1 MEHCCVVGAG
11 LGGLNTVRA
20 LRAAGHTGRI
30 TLVGAEPHR
39 PYDRPP
45 MSKQLLRGE
54 VDDTTLPADWAAWD
68 VDMRL
73 GTRVTGLRDGVVDT
87 DRGEI
92 GCDGA
97 VLATGAE
104 PVRLPGDGPQRTLR
118 TIDDARALRAAMRP
132 GLRLAIVGAG
142 WIGAEIATAARAAGC
157 EVVVVEAG
165 STPLAAALPPDV
177 AGRTTAWWH
186 DAGVELRLGAAVASV
201 EDGGVQLADG
211 GTVEADEVLTAVGVR
226 PASRGLD
233 GVPLREDGAVLVDE
247 HLSAGPGRCAVGD
260 VAAAWSPRYGRHL
273 RVEHWDNALRAP
285 AVAAATLLGADA
297 TYDPVP
303 YVWSE
308 QFGRY
313 LQFVG
318 QCQEGDEL
326 VWRGDPDADR
336 AWSACWVRD
345 GRLRALLAVA
355 RPRDAVQGRRL
366 AERGVPV
373 DVAALADP
381 AVPLKRA
388 VLDVAD

>member
-1 MEHCCVVGAG
+1 MVGAG

-20 LRAAGHTGRI
+20 LRTAGYAGRI
-30 TLVGAEPHR
+30 TLVGAEPYP

-45 MSKQLLRGE
+45 LSKQFLRGE

-68 VDMRL
+68 VDLRL
-73 GTRVTGLRDGVVDT
+73 GTRATALREGAVETDGGV
-87 DRGEI
+87 I
-92 GCDGA
+92 GCDGV
-97 VLATGAE
+97 VLATGAV
-104 PVRLPGDGPQRTLR
+104 PVLLPGAGRQRTLR
-118 TIDDARALRAAMRP
+118 TADDAKALRDLLRP
-132 GLRLAIVGAG
+132 GVRLVIAGAG

-157 EVVVVEAG
+157 DVVVIESG
-165 STPLAAALPPDV
+165 STPLAAALPAEV
-177 AGRTTAWWH
+177 AARTRPWWQ
-186 DAGVELRLGAAVASV
+186 DAGVELRLGATVAAVEHGAV
-201 EDGGVQLADG
+201 LLADG
-211 GTVEADEVLTAVGVR
+211 TSVEADEVLTAVGVR
-226 PASRGLD
+226 PASRGFD
-233 GVPLREDGAVLVDE
+233 GVSLREDGAVLVDE
-247 HLSAGPGRCAVGD
+247 HLCAGPGLCAVGD
-260 VAAAWSPRYGRHL
+260 VAAAWSPRYGTHL

-285 AVAAATLLGADA
+285 AVAAATLLGEDA

-318 QCQEGDEL
+318 RCEDGDEL
-326 VWRGDPDADR
+326 VWRGDPEADS

-345 GRLRALLAVA
+345 GRLRALLAVD

-366 AERGVPV
+366 AEQGVPV

-388 VLDVAD
+388 VLQVAD